1 MISKAPMKHRF
12 SFPSKNKNTPNKNNT
27 NQGLSLTSLQTSL
40 LKKSPKKTEKKKN
53 QDKLIEKFTILSKAK
68 GERLQLA
75 IENNEKMKI
84 QEELK
89 ECTFT
94 PKINKRSAK
103 MASSKSTE
111 KSNFYTRNINWLH
124 SVKGKQAR
132 MKQIKEITKCEYP
145 YKPSIINA
153 PKIEELFN
161 NKDTLTYWIKNNQLY
176 LNRHLNKYNNSQ
188 KVARPKYKYHT
199 KNNSMIIHKNGSLYS
214 GTITESKKNS
224 TINRSL
230 DLLHY
235 ELQNTVID
243 DEYSNC
249 EEERNRY
256 KNEDE

>member
-1 MISKAPMKHRF
+1 MISKVPMKHKF
-12 SFPSKNKNTPNKNNT
+12 SFPSKNKNTPSKNNS
-27 NQGLSLTSLQTSL
+27 NHGLPLTSLQSSIL
-40 LKKSPKKTEKKKN
+40 RMSPQKSAKKKK
-53 QDKLIEKFTILSKAK
+53 QDKLIKKYTILSKEK
-68 GERLQLA
+68 GQRLQLA

-111 KSNFYTRNINWLH
+111 EKNLYTRNINWLH
-124 SVKGKQAR
+124 SIKGKQAR
-132 MKQIKEITKCEYP
+132 MKQIKEISKCEYP
-145 YKPSIINA
+145 YKPSIIND

-176 LNRHLNKYNNSQ
+176 LNRHLNKCNNNQ
-188 KVARPKYKYHT
+188 NVTRQKYKFHT
-199 KNNSMIIHKNGSLYS
+199 KNNSMIIHKKGSLYS

-235 ELQNTVID
+235 ELQNTAID

-256 KNEDE
+256 GDEDE